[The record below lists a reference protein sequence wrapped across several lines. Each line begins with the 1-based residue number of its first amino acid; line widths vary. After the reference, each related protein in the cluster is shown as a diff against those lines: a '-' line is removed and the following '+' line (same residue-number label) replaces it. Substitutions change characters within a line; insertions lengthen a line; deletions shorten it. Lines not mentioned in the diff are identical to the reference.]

1 MGYQQAAGGYAGAE
15 GGYVQVQAGGYP
27 GVGAGYTQTSQGAP
41 TYRPYVPS
49 APVPANPYAQAC
61 QDPTMAPLA
70 RARRSAN
77 PMCPLRRRHQSESCT
92 WPLPPLWGCFI

>member
-1 MGYQQAAGGYAGAE
+1 MALTGQAGAQAGYQQAAGGYAGAE

-27 GVGAGYTQTSQGAP
+27 GVAAGYAQTSQGAP

-61 QDPTMAPLA
+61 QDPNHGTPV
-70 RARRSAN
+70 
-77 PMCPLRRRHQSESCT
+77 
-92 WPLPPLWGCFI
+92 